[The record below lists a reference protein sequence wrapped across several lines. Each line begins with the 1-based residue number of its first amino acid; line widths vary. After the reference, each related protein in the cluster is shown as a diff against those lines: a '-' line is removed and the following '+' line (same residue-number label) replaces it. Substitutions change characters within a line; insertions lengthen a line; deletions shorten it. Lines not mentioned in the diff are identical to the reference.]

1 MAGRR
6 LVGEGRSGLSTRDSR
21 TSPGCRVA
29 GRNSPACHASHRGR
43 AGGKVL
49 RFSIGIA
56 LLAAGCGS
64 SSDPLHRALTF
75 LANTQIRDDRA
86 DKRLRGTAD
95 LRGNWPQDFYF
106 KRVPGYRVHDVS
118 PFVVAFVHHALT
130 LVNQG
135 NQDLLGLSDDMVST
149 ASEMRARAIDC
160 MLKFESPEGTPDQ
173 GTFGFWPR
181 ISDYDSP
188 DNPLESVL
196 FEILQG
202 PVLGGN
208 RAPINLSYYPKEMAI
223 PSDADVTATTYVAL
237 LDNESLDGG
246 PAVNTDFAQFFA
258 DWRDIGAVPL
268 RLTPDWLPPSSGVFL
283 TWLSYHDPPD
293 SALPN
298 DVDLVVNANV
308 VYALARAGRTDTP
321 GFAESINLINDI
333 VAQRLHR
340 TRFSEI
346 SSYYPDSYVFEYC
359 VSRAFREGPAPEL
372 APSVEAFAQEI
383 VSAAIQREDGAACW
397 DKGDPALN
405 TAFAVLTLLYAGSTT
420 PLIESGVNF
429 LVRLQNPLSGG
440 WKESVFFLARADSGA
455 EIYWSSEALTTAMA
469 LEAICRYRLSVAK

>member
-1 MAGRR
+1 M
-6 LVGEGRSGLSTRDSR
+6 STRGMRAFPD
-21 TSPGCRVA
+21 CRVA
-29 GRNSPACHASHRGR
+29 GRNSPACRAFHRGR
-43 AGGKVL
+43 TGGKVL

-56 LLAAGCGS
+56 LLAAGCGA
-64 SSDPLHRALTF
+64 SSDPLQRALTF
-75 LANTQIRDDRA
+75 LANTQTQDDRT

-106 KRVPGYRVHDVS
+106 KSVPGYRVHDVS

-130 LVNQG
+130 LVNED
-135 NQDLLGLSDDMVST
+135 NQNLLGLSDAMLST
-149 ASEMRARAIDC
+149 AREMRVRAIDC
-160 MLKFESPEGTPDQ
+160 MLKFESPEGSPDQ

-181 ISDYDSP
+181 ISDFDSP

-223 PSDADVTATTYVAL
+223 PSDADVTATTYVSL
-237 LDNESLDGG
+237 LDNEWLDGG
-246 PAVNTDFAQFFA
+246 PAVNVDFGQFFA
-258 DWRDIGAVPL
+258 DWRDMGTVPL
-268 RLTPDWLPPSSGVFL
+268 RLTPDWLPPSSGAFL
-283 TWLSYHDPPD
+283 TWLSYKDPPEP
-293 SALPN
+293 LPPN
-298 DVDLVVNANV
+298 DVDLVVNANI
-308 VYALARAGRTDTP
+308 VYALARADRTDTP
-321 GFAESINLINDI
+321 GFAESVKVINDT
-333 VAQRLHR
+333 VAEGLHR

-359 VSRAFREGPAPEL
+359 VSRAFREGPAPGL
-372 APSVEAFAQEI
+372 APSVEAFTQEI
-383 VSAAIQREDGAACW
+383 ASAAIPRGDGTVFW

-405 TAFAVLTLLYAGSTT
+405 TAFAVLTLLHAESTS

-429 LVRLQNPLSGG
+429 LIRLQNPLSGG

-455 EIYWSSEALTTAMA
+455 EIYWSSAALTTAMA